1 VVWLILELCRIKEV
15 AMASRRT
22 AAHCHRRG
30 AHHARRT
37 GGIMR
42 QEGESKSEGA
52 DDSPR
57 AAKAAKAWKPRQ
69 A

>member
-1 VVWLILELCRIKEV
+1 
-15 AMASRRT
+15 MASRRQ
-22 AAHCHRRG
+22 AASCQRRG

-42 QEGESKSEGA
+42 QEGESKSEGP

-57 AAKAAKAWKPRQ
+57 AAKSAKAQKARK

>member
-1 VVWLILELCRIKEV
+1 
-15 AMASRRT
+15 MASRRT

-42 QEGESKSEGA
+42 QEGESKSEGP
-52 DDSPR
+52 DDSP
-57 AAKAAKAWKPRQ
+57 KAAKATKALKARRG
-69 A
+69 